1 MRAGMTQ
8 TAYKQFEIKG
18 YERMIERIMIGPM
31 QANPDMHE
39 QFMTVSEALQKQKE
53 LNEKMELKVDKK
65 IEERK
70 QEILM

>member
-1 MRAGMTQ
+1 
-8 TAYKQFEIKG
+8 
-18 YERMIERIMIGPM
+18 MIERIMIGPM

-53 LNEKMELKVDKK
+53 LNEKMEIKVDKK